1 MSHDKGVIPVSVEEQ
16 WHVPLAQNRDYL
28 RRIFHSE
35 DSLTSTLLLQFV
47 DSFGLDAL
55 EWDPLT
61 IAMEIQ
67 EATDK
72 VPPKVI
78 LDRIMAGIALIQ
90 SDQFYHY
97 LPDFITIC
105 NVLSGSELEIELF
118 DPATTVECAW
128 GITEALVIWPPEG
141 YEDGRKALKDA
152 FDEEILGYIQET
164 MRYEGLVIAPR
175 ILRSIVSSPEEVSSA
190 LGQYV
195 EDPELYAALYENS
208 QKRVQEIDDLVRER
222 FYTLLGQIK
231 QLRLKNG
238 DVRDLIPR
246 LEKIG
251 SEILS

>member
-1 MSHDKGVIPVSVEEQ
+1 MSNEKGVIPVSVTER
-16 WHVPLAQNRDYL
+16 WHTPVAKDREYL
-28 RRIFHSE
+28 RQIFHSE

-47 DSFGLDAL
+47 DSFGPDAL

-61 IAMEIQ
+61 IALEIK

-72 VPPKVI
+72 TPPKVI
-78 LDRIMAGIALIQ
+78 IDRIMAGIALIQ

-97 LPDFITIC
+97 LPDFITLC

-128 GITEALVIWPPEG
+128 GITEALILWPPEG
-141 YEDGRKALKDA
+141 YEDGKKALKDA
-152 FDEEILGYIQET
+152 FDAEIIGYIQET
-164 MRYEGLVIAPR
+164 MHYEGLVIAPKM
-175 ILRSIVSSPEEVSSA
+175 LRSITGSPEEVSAA

-208 QKRVQEIDDLVRER
+208 QKRVQEIDDLVRDR
-222 FYTLLGQIK
+222 FYTLLSQIK
-231 QLRLKNG
+231 SLRLRKG

-246 LEKIG
+246 LERIG
-251 SEILS
+251 AELL